1 MALVDVEIGGL
12 PGARKQQGKGRNC
25 YYCSHKIKGS
35 AHRNLLTVKFN
46 PSLFDPG
53 GLSSIVLGSTKTE
66 PKLKPKPLSL
76 LTIRNKIVEDHRR
89 RDPARLD
96 LDQLPASH
104 TRGCK

>member
-46 PSLFDPG
+46 RSLFDPG
-53 GLSSIVLGSTKTE
+53 SLSSIVLGSTKTE

-76 LTIRNKIVEDHRR
+76 LTNQEQNGRGPPPKGL
-89 RDPARLD
+89 ARPD

-104 TRGCK
+104 NRGCK

>member
-1 MALVDVEIGGL
+1 MALVNVEIGGFSL
-12 PGARKQQGKGRNC
+12 ARKQQGKGRNS

-53 GLSSIVLGSTKTE
+53 GLSTIVLGSTKTE

-76 LTIRNKIVEDHRR
+76 LTNQE
-89 RDPARLD
+89 
-96 LDQLPASH
+96 QNS
-104 TRGCK
+104 RGPPPNGPGAP